1 MDQSADKTQTVVDFK
16 ICSAVVVPLF
26 IDEELKAVFYMD
38 KQLAS
43 KKLPSHLSYSTKLLR
58 DLIAKA
64 FLRES
69 NGSSEVDLEQYSDFL
84 KQVYT
89 EMEIVVDNQ
98 VLFQMHLLSM
108 N

>member
-1 MDQSADKTQTVVDFK
+1 M
-16 ICSAVVVPLF
+16 
-26 IDEELKAVFYMD
+26 
-38 KQLAS
+38 AS

-89 EMEIVVDNQ
+89 EMEIVVDNLGVISNAFTEYELADIKEGIDSQ
-98 VLFQMHLLSM
+98 VAKLEEVISALEEV
-108 N
+108 